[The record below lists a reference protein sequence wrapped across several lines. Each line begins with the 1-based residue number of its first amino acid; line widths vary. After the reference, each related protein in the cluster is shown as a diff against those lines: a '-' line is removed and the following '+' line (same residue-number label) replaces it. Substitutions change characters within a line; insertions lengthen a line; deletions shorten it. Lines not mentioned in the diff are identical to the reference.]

1 MRSFLP
7 WERLP
12 AWTQAIPALLPFVMV
27 ALVRSSH
34 ESVTAA
40 YTPVVLLPVIW
51 FAFYGTRGQLLVS
64 VIGLGVTLAIPS
76 PAFDGYPALEPLAA
90 AFWMGVA
97 GIVGFSINE
106 LVRQRER
113 LQSQLG
119 TMARTDALT
128 ELPNRRAWD
137 EALHREL
144 AMAGRTGAPVCVALL
159 DLDHFKEF
167 NDLNGHPAGDTHLK
181 DAAMLWRARLRT
193 ADLIARYGGEEFA
206 VLLTATDAHQS
217 QNIIES
223 LRACVPSGET
233 VSAGIAQWDGV
244 ESKSRAPGSRRPSAV
259 RGEAER
265 PQPDRRHPR
274 GAIRPGGAGTR
285 ARARLAA
292 RALLAPVAVE
302 TPPLLLGRDRLEQG
316 FGRLGVRPAGH
327 LFPDALLELL
337 RGELASQVAL
347 LAQPL
352 ADDARNGPPA
362 HRSSR
367 SASGPGSAAAS
378 RGSALLSPPRA
389 RGRCRAAVSA
399 A

>member
-1 MRSFLP
+1 VTAGVLACGFLPLLPDWPSTGDVLALAMVPVIVGGALVLP

-76 PAFDGYPALEPLAA
+76 PAFVDYPALEPLAA

-217 QNIIES
+217 QNIVES
-223 LRACVPSGET
+223 LRECVPSGET

-244 ESKSRAPGSRRPSAV
+244 ESGAELLVRADRALY
-259 RGEAER
+259 EAKR
-265 PQPDRRHPR
+265 NGRNRTV
-274 GAIRPGGAGTR
+274 AIH
-285 ARARLAA
+285 AA
-292 RALLAPVAVE
+292 RFAPVE
-302 TPPLLLGRDRLEQG
+302 LEPEPE
-316 FGRLGVRPAGH
+316 PA
-327 LFPDALLELL
+327 
-337 RGELASQVAL
+337 
-347 LAQPL
+347 
-352 ADDARNGPPA
+352 
-362 HRSSR
+362 
-367 SASGPGSAAAS
+367 
-378 RGSALLSPPRA
+378 
-389 RGRCRAAVSA
+389 
-399 A
+399 

>member
-1 MRSFLP
+1 MLRSKGRKALQELSDAGLDVTRGRPLEGDGVWLRCLPWVTAGVLACTFLPLLPDWPSTGDLLALALIPVIVGSALLLP

-51 FAFYGTRGQLLVS
+51 FAFYGTRGQLLIS

-137 EALHREL
+137 EALHRQL
-144 AMAGRTGAPVCVALL
+144 AMAGRTGTPVCVALL
-159 DLDHFKEF
+159 DLDRFKEF
-167 NDLNGHPAGDTHLK
+167 NDLNGHPAGDSHLK

-223 LRACVPSGET
+223 LRECVPSGET

-244 ESKSRAPGSRRPSAV
+244 ESGAELLVRADRALY
-259 RGEAER
+259 EAKR
-265 PQPDRRHPR
+265 NGRNRTV
-274 GAIRPGGAGTR
+274 AIH
-285 ARARLAA
+285 AA
-292 RALLAPVAVE
+292 RFAPVE
-302 TPPLLLGRDRLEQG
+302 LEPEPE
-316 FGRLGVRPAGH
+316 PA
-327 LFPDALLELL
+327 
-337 RGELASQVAL
+337 
-347 LAQPL
+347 
-352 ADDARNGPPA
+352 
-362 HRSSR
+362 
-367 SASGPGSAAAS
+367 
-378 RGSALLSPPRA
+378 
-389 RGRCRAAVSA
+389 
-399 A
+399 